1 MLPDAR
7 AGLAYGSVVAREGDY
22 YGPVV
27 NLAHRLVELA
37 YPGTVLASDELH
49 DAIADDPSFTWGR
62 SRDRK
67 IRDIGR
73 VGTWPLRA
81 GNPEAAR

>member
-1 MLPDAR
+1 
-7 AGLAYGSVVAREGDY
+7 
-22 YGPVV
+22 VV

-37 YPGTVLASDELH
+37 YPGTILASTDLH
-49 DAIADDPSFTWGR
+49 DAIGDDPAFTWGR

-81 GNPEAAR
+81 GTDEGAR

>member
-1 MLPDAR
+1 MI
-7 AGLAYGSVVAREGDY
+7 AREGDY
-22 YGPVV
+22 YGPIV

-37 YPGTVLASDELH
+37 YPGTVLVSDDVY
-49 DAIADDPSFTWGR
+49 DAVAADPSFTWGR
-62 SRDRK
+62 ARDRK

-81 GNPEAAR
+81 GAAEVAR